1 MVGDEVRLRRRWVD
15 RGKRDRRRVVER
27 LVRRRRVRL
36 RFRGVLNVG
45 RPLHLADERLRGILD
60 FPHDA
65 AGFARDA
72 RKLIGAEEQESG
84 RSEERHVGDREHW
97 RRVSSRSRATRH
109 ARLWRIEDGAPGDRT
124 EGRLNALKIIY
135 TRGNRTETLA
145 SIATLRK
152 ILNRFVAH
160 RVFYE
165 VSSRNK
171 RGHEFFSAKN
181 TFVVGSIE
189 IVNRDYLTITI
200 FDANNASHSIE
211 ILNPAAMRIYDDTL
225 GKGFAVSFLSEGAGG
240 VESRCYL
247 RDEGEDGDGAK
258 LRCELE
264 KITLP
269 QLFEYLE
276 DITSADVIGTKR
288 I

>member
-1 MVGDEVRLRRRWVD
+1 VKVGSKGGGFLPGPVQRVMPRAGAEGRPRRRFT
-15 RGKRDRRRVVER
+15 RR
-27 LVRRRRVRL
+27 
-36 RFRGVLNVG
+36 
-45 RPLHLADERLRGILD
+45 PAY
-60 FPHDA
+60 
-65 AGFARDA
+65 
-72 RKLIGAEEQESG
+72 
-84 RSEERHVGDREHW
+84 
-97 RRVSSRSRATRH
+97 
-109 ARLWRIEDGAPGDRT
+109 
-124 EGRLNALKIIY
+124 ALKIIY

-200 FDANNASHSIE
+200 FDANNPSHSIE

-225 GKGFAVSFLSEGAGG
+225 GKGFAVSFLSEGVGG

-247 RDEGEDGDGAK
+247 RDEGDEGEGVK
-258 LRCELE
+258 ERCALE

-276 DITSADVIGTKR
+276 DITSADVIGTKTL
-288 I
+288 

>member
-1 MVGDEVRLRRRWVD
+1 MPRAVTR
-15 RGKRDRRRVVER
+15 
-27 LVRRRRVRL
+27 
-36 RFRGVLNVG
+36 
-45 RPLHLADERLRGILD
+45 
-60 FPHDA
+60 
-65 AGFARDA
+65 
-72 RKLIGAEEQESG
+72 
-84 RSEERHVGDREHW
+84 
-97 RRVSSRSRATRH
+97 SSRREII
-109 ARLWRIEDGAPGDRT
+109 ARRPAHD
-124 EGRLNALKIIY
+124 LKIIY

-145 SIATLRK
+145 SISTLRK

-171 RGHEFFSAKN
+171 LGHEFFSAKN

-200 FDANNASHSIE
+200 FDANNPTHSIE

-225 GKGFAVSFLSEGAGG
+225 GKGFAVSFLSEGTGG

-247 RDEGEDGDGAK
+247 RDEGDEGDGIKA
-258 LRCELE
+258 RSALE

-276 DITSADVIGTKR
+276 DITSTDVIGTR
-288 I
+288 TL

>member
-1 MVGDEVRLRRRWVD
+1 M
-15 RGKRDRRRVVER
+15 
-27 LVRRRRVRL
+27 
-36 RFRGVLNVG
+36 
-45 RPLHLADERLRGILD
+45 
-60 FPHDA
+60 
-65 AGFARDA
+65 
-72 RKLIGAEEQESG
+72 
-84 RSEERHVGDREHW
+84 
-97 RRVSSRSRATRH
+97 
-109 ARLWRIEDGAPGDRT
+109 
-124 EGRLNALKIIY
+124 KIIY

-181 TFVVGSIE
+181 IFVVGAIE

-200 FDANNASHSIE
+200 FDANNQTHSIE
-211 ILNPAAMRIYDDTL
+211 ILNPAMMRIYDEMP
-225 GKGFAVSFLSEGAGG
+225 GKGFAVSFISESETTG

-247 RDEGEDGDGAK
+247 RDEGEDGEGEKQKNA
-258 LRCELE
+258 LE

-276 DITSADVIGTKR
+276 EITTADLSVK
-288 I
+288 

>member
-1 MVGDEVRLRRRWVD
+1 MPRMAMSGIEIIAFPFLPPPWYGLAAPRQEGDTCGPVQGCEPPV
-15 RGKRDRRRVVER
+15 
-27 LVRRRRVRL
+27 
-36 RFRGVLNVG
+36 
-45 RPLHLADERLRGILD
+45 
-60 FPHDA
+60 
-65 AGFARDA
+65 
-72 RKLIGAEEQESG
+72 
-84 RSEERHVGDREHW
+84 
-97 RRVSSRSRATRH
+97 
-109 ARLWRIEDGAPGDRT
+109 
-124 EGRLNALKIIY
+124 KIIY

-145 SIATLRK
+145 SLATLRK

-181 TFVVGSIE
+181 IFVVGSIE

-200 FDANNASHSIE
+200 FDANNQTHSIE
-211 ILNPAAMRIYDDTL
+211 ILNPAMMRIYDEMP
-225 GKGFAVSFLSEGAGG
+225 GKGFAVSFISESEATG

-247 RDEGEDGDGAK
+247 RDEGDDGDGEKQKTA
-258 LRCELE
+258 LE

-276 DITSADVIGTKR
+276 EITTADLTAK
-288 I
+288 

>member
-1 MVGDEVRLRRRWVD
+1 V
-15 RGKRDRRRVVER
+15 
-27 LVRRRRVRL
+27 
-36 RFRGVLNVG
+36 
-45 RPLHLADERLRGILD
+45 
-60 FPHDA
+60 
-65 AGFARDA
+65 
-72 RKLIGAEEQESG
+72 
-84 RSEERHVGDREHW
+84 
-97 RRVSSRSRATRH
+97 
-109 ARLWRIEDGAPGDRT
+109 
-124 EGRLNALKIIY
+124 KIIY

-145 SIATLRK
+145 SLSTLRK

-181 TFVVGSIE
+181 VFVVLSIE

-200 FDANNASHSIE
+200 FDAHNATHSIE
-211 ILNPAAMRIYDDTL
+211 ILNPATMRIYDETP
-225 GKGFAVSFLSEGAGG
+225 GKGFAVSFISESDTG

-247 RDEGEDGDGAK
+247 RDEGEDGEGDIGRTA
-258 LRCELE
+258 LE

-276 DITSADVIGTKR
+276 EITSTDLVK
-288 I
+288 

>member
-1 MVGDEVRLRRRWVD
+1 M
-15 RGKRDRRRVVER
+15 
-27 LVRRRRVRL
+27 
-36 RFRGVLNVG
+36 
-45 RPLHLADERLRGILD
+45 
-60 FPHDA
+60 
-65 AGFARDA
+65 
-72 RKLIGAEEQESG
+72 
-84 RSEERHVGDREHW
+84 
-97 RRVSSRSRATRH
+97 
-109 ARLWRIEDGAPGDRT
+109 
-124 EGRLNALKIIY
+124 KIIY

-152 ILNRFVAH
+152 ILNRFIAH

-181 TFVVGSIE
+181 TFVVGTIE

-200 FDANNASHSIE
+200 FDAHNSTHSIE

-225 GKGFAVSFLSEGAGG
+225 GKGFAVSFLSEAPGG
-240 VESRCYL
+240 IESRCYL
-247 RDEGEDGDGAK
+247 RDEGDEGDEIQSESA
-258 LRCELE
+258 LE

-276 DITSADVIGTKR
+276 EITHVDAIGKTP
-288 I
+288 

>member
-1 MVGDEVRLRRRWVD
+1 VWGASFFPMANGTRPPYARRYGIVR
-15 RGKRDRRRVVER
+15 
-27 LVRRRRVRL
+27 
-36 RFRGVLNVG
+36 
-45 RPLHLADERLRGILD
+45 
-60 FPHDA
+60 
-65 AGFARDA
+65 
-72 RKLIGAEEQESG
+72 
-84 RSEERHVGDREHW
+84 
-97 RRVSSRSRATRH
+97 T
-109 ARLWRIEDGAPGDRT
+109 
-124 EGRLNALKIIY
+124 KIIY

-152 ILNRFVAH
+152 ILNRFIAH

-181 TFVVGSIE
+181 TFVVGTIE

-200 FDANNASHSIE
+200 FDAHNSTHSIE

-225 GKGFAVSFLSEGAGG
+225 GKGFAVSFLSEAPGG

-247 RDEGEDGDGAK
+247 RDEGDEGDDVKA
-258 LRCELE
+258 ENALE
-264 KITLP
+264 RITLP

-276 DITSADVIGTKR
+276 EITHVDAIGKTP
-288 I
+288 

>member
-1 MVGDEVRLRRRWVD
+1 M
-15 RGKRDRRRVVER
+15 
-27 LVRRRRVRL
+27 
-36 RFRGVLNVG
+36 
-45 RPLHLADERLRGILD
+45 
-60 FPHDA
+60 
-65 AGFARDA
+65 
-72 RKLIGAEEQESG
+72 
-84 RSEERHVGDREHW
+84 
-97 RRVSSRSRATRH
+97 
-109 ARLWRIEDGAPGDRT
+109 
-124 EGRLNALKIIY
+124 KIIY

-200 FDANNASHSIE
+200 FDAHNSSHSIE

-225 GKGFAVSFLSEGAGG
+225 GKGFAVSFLSENAGG

-247 RDEGEDGDGAK
+247 RDEGDEGEGIKAK
-258 LRCELE
+258 SALE
-264 KITLP
+264 KISLP

-276 DITSADVIGTKR
+276 EITSADIVAAR
-288 I
+288 D

>member
-1 MVGDEVRLRRRWVD
+1 MHGPSGGTPAKAGDTL
-15 RGKRDRRRVVER
+15 
-27 LVRRRRVRL
+27 
-36 RFRGVLNVG
+36 
-45 RPLHLADERLRGILD
+45 
-60 FPHDA
+60 
-65 AGFARDA
+65 
-72 RKLIGAEEQESG
+72 
-84 RSEERHVGDREHW
+84 
-97 RRVSSRSRATRH
+97 
-109 ARLWRIEDGAPGDRT
+109 
-124 EGRLNALKIIY
+124 LKIIY

-200 FDANNASHSIE
+200 FDANNPSHSIE

-225 GKGFAVSFLSEGAGG
+225 GKGFAVSFLSEGSGG
-240 VESRCYL
+240 VESRCYV
-247 RDEGEDGDGAK
+247 RDEGEDGEGIEA
-258 LRCELE
+258 RCALE

-276 DITSADVIGTKR
+276 DITHADAIGTKT

>member
-1 MVGDEVRLRRRWVD
+1 MS
-15 RGKRDRRRVVER
+15 
-27 LVRRRRVRL
+27 
-36 RFRGVLNVG
+36 
-45 RPLHLADERLRGILD
+45 GIESI
-60 FPHDA
+60 
-65 AGFARDA
+65 AGFLPGPVQRVMPRRA
-72 RKLIGAEEQESG
+72 LG
-84 RSEERHVGDREHW
+84 RCS
-97 RRVSSRSRATRH
+97 RRS
-109 ARLWRIEDGAPGDRT
+109 IEGPPT
-124 EGRLNALKIIY
+124 PLKIIY

-200 FDANNASHSIE
+200 FDAHNASHSIE

-225 GKGFAVSFLSEGAGG
+225 GKGFAVSFLSEGVGG

-247 RDEGEDGDGAK
+247 RDEGEDGDTIKERG
-258 LRCELE
+258 ELE

-269 QLFEYLE
+269 QLFEYLD
-276 DITSADVIGTKR
+276 DITSADVIGTQTP
-288 I
+288 